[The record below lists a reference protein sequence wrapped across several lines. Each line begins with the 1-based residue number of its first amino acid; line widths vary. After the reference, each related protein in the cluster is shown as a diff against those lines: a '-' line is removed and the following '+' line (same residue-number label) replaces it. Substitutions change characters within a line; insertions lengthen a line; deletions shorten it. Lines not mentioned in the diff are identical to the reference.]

1 MLRGGKM
8 DDTSFSMFYGELD
21 ADFLETVS
29 LSSSF
34 SANTGIKTQGNSL
47 AVEADLQNQLD
58 CLLD

>member
-1 MLRGGKM
+1 M